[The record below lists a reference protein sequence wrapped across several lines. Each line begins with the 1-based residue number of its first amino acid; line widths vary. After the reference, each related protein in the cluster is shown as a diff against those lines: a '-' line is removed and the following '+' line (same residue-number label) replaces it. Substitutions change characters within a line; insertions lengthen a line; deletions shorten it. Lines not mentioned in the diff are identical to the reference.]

1 MAEKGTKTSSPPSC
15 SMKPYPFASL
25 NHFTFPLAIRAASC
39 KVIRE
44 RRVRLLRT
52 LRAVRD
58 RNVARQNPCQAPRR
72 PSLHRPGYAVHCLG
86 GGRRGRRGGG
96 GRG

>member
-1 MAEKGTKTSSPPSC
+1 
-15 SMKPYPFASL
+15 MKPYPFASL

-44 RRVRLLRT
+44 RRVRLLHT

-72 PSLHRPGYAVHCLG
+72 PSLHRPGNGSQLF
-86 GGRRGRRGGG
+86 GGG
-96 GRG
+96 GGGEAGEAAAYRARYSSRLRSTART